1 MSKKVTGFLF
11 LSLIFVSVIF
21 LMQYFQIYV
30 EGYESNSSSSQDPKV
45 NVSLPPHTPS
55 STTPSTTPTTTPS
68 TTPSTTPTTTPSTT
82 PSASDELDVIQKFLL
97 SRGDFTNS
105 VNDLIVFLSKKNGY
119 DDLIVKLDNIKNQIT
134 NI

>member
-68 TTPSTTPTTTPSTT
+68 TTPS
-82 PSASDELDVIQKFLL
+82 ASDELDVIQKFLL